1 MWLVGHSMISRSIR
15 KLLVLAVGGG
25 NGGISTLWLLQQ
37 MQHSHGLDPEI
48 IDLLCMLPDGVD
60 YHGLLPATIDGLFEV
75 TPASYRTIG
84 GERVKPFPEPTLAA
98 HKGDF
103 GLRGVYGACLTR
115 GTVGFSQ
122 TLHELVEREKY
133 DLLLAVDV
141 GGGFIATDENTRVL
155 SPWMDAYAAFA
166 LQKLQVNEVC
176 PIEVA
181 VMGLGTDGEST
192 PEMIESALARVQ
204 PHSEGLLEAASL
216 SEITRFYQDFVRPKR
231 QSQTGDLMVEAISGR
246 LKSGYTVSR
255 YFHVRQWMGTHK
267 FVAEQAFHLDPR
279 HAGKYY
285 LFNGIHRIGNR
296 FIRQCN
302 SSLEWVRMT
311 QDPQM
316 RFQHELVNQTVEG
329 GLMATPSWLFPP
341 QQREEILA
349 EVKKA
354 LKTGHYEKVFLY
366 PQDYEQVRSRRTEGK
381 VIVLHSMTQ

>member
-1 MWLVGHSMISRSIR
+1 
-15 KLLVLAVGGG
+15 
-25 NGGISTLWLLQQ
+25 
-37 MQHSHGLDPEI
+37 
-48 IDLLCMLPDGVD
+48 
-60 YHGLLPATIDGLFEV
+60 
-75 TPASYRTIG
+75 
-84 GERVKPFPEPTLAA
+84 
-98 HKGDF
+98 
-103 GLRGVYGACLTR
+103 
-115 GTVGFSQ
+115 
-122 TLHELVEREKY
+122 
-133 DLLLAVDV
+133 
-141 GGGFIATDENTRVL
+141 
-155 SPWMDAYAAFA
+155 
-166 LQKLQVNEVC
+166 
-176 PIEVA
+176 
-181 VMGLGTDGEST
+181 
-192 PEMIESALARVQ
+192 
-204 PHSEGLLEAASL
+204 
-216 SEITRFYQDFVRPKR
+216 
-231 QSQTGDLMVEAISGR
+231 MVEAISGR